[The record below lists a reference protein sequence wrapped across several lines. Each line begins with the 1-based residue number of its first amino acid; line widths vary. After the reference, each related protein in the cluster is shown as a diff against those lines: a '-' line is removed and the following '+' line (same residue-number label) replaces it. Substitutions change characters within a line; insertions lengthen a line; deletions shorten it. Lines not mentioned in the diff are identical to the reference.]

1 MTKLKTEQKIWNQSC
16 TLALNEWIY
25 VRLHKQT
32 GRKHLG
38 AVKEKIHPLIWSSW
52 TRSSTFYNHFLSFTS
67 PKPVSLLDLNGHF
80 PPSKLEPSHHH
91 IHIHSDDQVKH
102 FFFFSNNFATWATC
116 SLCSSISCKVI
127 CSYIC
132 FWSWTSQSHHCE
144 GDI

>member
-1 MTKLKTEQKIWNQSC
+1 MGHGLKICDKKCNKKKMTKLKTEQKIWNQSC

-102 FFFFSNNFATWATC
+102 FFFSATTLQLEPHAPC
-116 SLCSSISCKVI
+116 VP
-127 CSYIC
+127 
-132 FWSWTSQSHHCE
+132 Q
-144 GDI
+144 